1 MRDADAIVIGAGPA
15 GLACAAR
22 LGAHGLSALVLEK
35 AGAVGAVWRRHYD
48 RLHLHTDRAHSGL
61 PGLPMPRDYPRY
73 PSRDQV
79 VAYLEHYASH
89 FALATEFHCTVRSIR
104 RHADAW
110 QVDAATRRYGAPIV
124 VIATGWAD
132 FPQRPDWPGQ
142 ELYRGELMHS
152 CDYRNPAPFAG
163 RRVLVVGFGN
173 SGGEIALDLA
183 ESGVDVAI
191 AVRGPVR
198 ILPREL
204 LGLPILTW
212 AIAQAR
218 LPPRLA
224 DALNAPA
231 IRLAVGSTRGLGLT
245 IARKGPRR
253 MIAEDRRVPLL
264 DVGTLARIRAGD
276 IAVRGGIARFT
287 PEGVVFAT
295 PSLGHEAPAERFD
308 AVILAT
314 GFRPDLRMLLGPSPG
329 LLDAGGVPLATGAA
343 TAQPGLFF
351 CGQIPSPTGQLRQI
365 GIEAERIARSAV
377 HTPGPVR

>member
-15 GLACAAR
+15 GLACAAQMA
-22 LGAHGLSALVLEK
+22 AHGLSAQVLEK

-48 RLHLHTDRAHSGL
+48 RLHLHTDRTHSAL

-89 FALATEFHCTVRSIR
+89 FAVATEFHCAVRSVR
-104 RHADAW
+104 RNAGAW
-110 QVDAATRRYGAPIV
+110 QVDAGPHHYTASIV

-132 FPQRPDWPGQ
+132 FPRRPDWPGQ
-142 ELYRGELMHS
+142 ELYRGQLMHS
-152 CDYRNPAPFAG
+152 CDYRNPAPFVNQ
-163 RRVLVVGFGN
+163 RVLVVGFGN

-183 ESGVDVAI
+183 EAGVEVTI

-212 AIAQAR
+212 AIAQSR

-224 DALNAPA
+224 DAINAPA

-253 MIAEDRRVPLL
+253 MIAEDRRIPLL
-264 DVGTLARIRAGD
+264 DVGTLARIRSGD

-287 PEGVVFAT
+287 PEGVVFAA
-295 PSLGHEAPAERFD
+295 PSSGDGPAERFD

-314 GFRPDLRMLLGPSPG
+314 GFRPDLRPLLGPSRE
-329 LLDAGGVPLATGAA
+329 LLDDGGVPLSTGAA

-365 GIEAERIARSAV
+365 GIEAQRIAQLAARLQRQA
-377 HTPGPVR
+377 H